1 VNGFLNRCRGAWIVT
16 DGVRLVPAIDAS
28 QINQIDYLAEI
39 ILPPSLSAQAFMQA
53 CR

>member
-1 VNGFLNRCRGAWIVT
+1 MPWRMDCI
-16 DGVRLVPAIDAS
+16 DRLHADRSIDAS

-39 ILPPSLSAQAFMQA
+39 ILPPSSSDQAFMQA

>member
-1 VNGFLNRCRGAWIVT
+1 MPWRYRRADFGRTMVS
-16 DGVRLVPAIDAS
+16 S

-39 ILPPSLSAQAFMQA
+39 IPPHHREDERAFMQA